1 MKSSLDSRSCQQR
14 KRSGA
19 LMVSVCCL
27 AFAGSSVAHVPD
39 HCADDLSAAL
49 AGSVSAREHADKLA
63 AALAEAGF
71 TRSEVSSEL
80 WEAFKDVALNK
91 GVLVKALRCANSD

>member
-1 MKSSLDSRSCQQR
+1 MKISLDSRSCQQR
-14 KRSGA
+14 KRFGA

-27 AFAGSSVAHVPD
+27 AFAGSSVAHLPD

-63 AALAEAGF
+63 ALAEAGF

-80 WEAFKDVALNK
+80 WEAFKDVALNN